1 MFSIEVKFTANN
13 REVSLERFST
23 LFLQE
28 AVRGALD
35 DVMPK
40 LVLGASCSAPHSS
53 SQHIPEAK
61 SHTKPRVISVGEAA
75 RVLGP
80 RPSTIRAWI
89 GLRKIGSVHLGRRV
103 MIPTE
108 AIDDL
113 LEKGLTPARK
123 DL

>member
-1 MFSIEVKFTANN
+1 MFNIEVKFTANN

-28 AVRGALD
+28 AVRGVLD

-40 LVLGASCSAPHSS
+40 PLLGASRSAPFSPLR
-53 SQHIPEAK
+53 HIPEAK

-75 RVLGP
+75 RVLGL

-89 GLRKIGSVHLGRRV
+89 GLRKIISVHLERRV

-108 AIDDL
+108 DIDDL
-113 LEKGLTPARK
+113 LEGGLTPARK
-123 DL
+123 DP